1 MNRKDHH
8 HLNLLCDVS
17 ELAALLAGSENIE
30 NFFQRTVEM
39 VARHMNANVC
49 SLYLL
54 DEKSNEL
61 TLKATVGLNP
71 GALGKIRLKIGEGLV
86 GAALEKLKP
95 VNEGLASRH
104 SGFKF
109 IREADEDTFDSFL
122 AVPVQRGDEKIGVLV
137 VQHQEMDYFDEID
150 VIALRTIAS
159 QLAGAVG
166 NARLLIVGT
175 GQGKSRQYTNR
186 IFEMTGPL
194 KGQVASYG
202 SVFAPVIVFDKSQK
216 RLASVEIDTN
226 SEYSLTDFHQ
236 AVRDTIDQLQKLQS
250 RFAERLAES
259 ASLIFTAHIMILKD
273 IRFINEMEKLIKN
286 GMPVPVAVKTIAKHY
301 IDLFESSTYG
311 HIKEKANDVQDLSGR
326 LLRNLA
332 HRVQDDPILGEN
344 RIVIASDLYP
354 SDVLRFASEDIKG
367 VVLVSGGVTSH
378 VAIIA
383 RSLQIPLMIANQPEL
398 LKLPDGTPM
407 IMDAESGSIYHSTF

>member
-30 NFFQRTVEM
+30 NFFQRTVEL
-39 VARHMNANVC
+39 VARHMNATVC

-61 TLKATVGLNP
+61 TLKATDGLNP
-71 GALGKIRLKIGEGLV
+71 EAIGKIRLKIGEGLV
-86 GAALEKLKP
+86 GRTLEKLKP

-104 SGFKF
+104 PGYKF
-109 IREADEDTFDSFL
+109 ISEADEDTFDSFL

-137 VQHQEMDYFDEID
+137 VQHQETYNFDEID

-175 GQGKSRQYTNR
+175 GQGKSRQYTSR

-202 SVFAPVIVFDKSQK
+202 SELNVCQSGDKNCPTNRAQKMKSKTKKKIPGKICFAGH
-216 RLASVEIDTN
+216 TN
-226 SEYSLTDFHQ
+226 D
-236 AVRDTIDQLQKLQS
+236 
-250 RFAERLAES
+250 
-259 ASLIFTAHIMILKD
+259 
-273 IRFINEMEKLIKN
+273 
-286 GMPVPVAVKTIAKHY
+286 
-301 IDLFESSTYG
+301 
-311 HIKEKANDVQDLSGR
+311 
-326 LLRNLA
+326 LLR
-332 HRVQDDPILGEN
+332 
-344 RIVIASDLYP
+344 
-354 SDVLRFASEDIKG
+354 
-367 VVLVSGGVTSH
+367 SGAG
-378 VAIIA
+378 
-383 RSLQIPLMIANQPEL
+383 RG
-398 LKLPDGTPM
+398 KLPWNLRW
-407 IMDAESGSIYHSTF
+407 AFLSE